1 MSAKNGK
8 VTNVLLVGVGGQGVL
23 LASDILAEVAMEG
36 GFEAKKSEVHGMAQR
51 GGVVS
56 SHLRFGKEVW
66 SPIIPEGQADV
77 MMAFEQA
84 EALRA
89 MHLLRDGGV
98 PIVNAH
104 SIIPPIAGGGK
115 FSYPETP
122 LDDVKKRFANLITFN
137 AFDEC
142 KKLGNEKMV
151 SVLFLGALS
160 SHLEFSEELWKA
172 VILRRVPKGTEEGNW
187 KAFQRGRELGSA

>member
-1 MSAKNGK
+1 MSTQNGK
-8 VTNVLLVGVGGQGVL
+8 ITNVLLVGVGGQGVL
-23 LASDILAEVAMEG
+23 LASDILADVAMEA
-36 GFEAKKSEVHGMAQR
+36 GFDAKKSEVHGMAQR

-56 SHLRFGKEVW
+56 SHLRFGKKVW

-98 PIVNAH
+98 PIVNQY

-115 FSYPETP
+115 FQYPESP
-122 LDDVKKRFANLITFN
+122 LAGVLQRFPNLITID
-137 AFDEC
+137 AFKEC
-142 KKLGNEKMV
+142 RLLGNEKMV

-160 SHLEFSEELWKA
+160 SQLEFSEDLWNS
-172 VILRRVPKGTEEGNW
+172 VIMKRVPKGTEEGNW
-187 KAFQRGRELGSA
+187 KAFKRGRELASA